1 MELLGTGRGARLP
14 AAGRL
19 LHRGSEPVRRSAR
32 RIRRTRRHREE
43 HGAAPRT
50 RRGARDRVVDTG
62 AFLFAGCFL
71 VLTADSVVIDPGTS
85 ETALFLDQLSGAL
98 ACTALFLRRWQPV
111 ALAVGL
117 LLLEPFSHFVTGPI
131 LVALFTVAVDKPPRV
146 TGYLA
151 CVAFAPVPFL
161 LASGPAADDP
171 RTASAATYFALLAGS
186 IGWGLYVRSRRQLVA
201 SLREQAARAAAESRR
216 AAREDI
222 AREMH
227 DVLGHRLSLL
237 SVHAGA
243 LEFNPGAAP
252 QEIGQAAA
260 VIRDSAHRALEDL
273 RDVIGVLRAPEDSD
287 RPQPVLADI
296 GNLADEARRA
306 GASVALD
313 VAVAGGPGSAPAVA
327 GRTAYRIVQEGLTNA
342 RKHGAH
348 PAAPVSVTVR
358 GASGAG
364 LTVEIRNPV
373 RHDGA
378 AGDPAGPRVPG
389 GGQGLIGLAERTLL
403 AGGTLE
409 HGRDGTDYRLYA
421 TLPWPA

>member
-1 MELLGTGRGARLP
+1 MGLLGIERDERPP
-14 AAGRL
+14 AVGRL
-19 LHRGSEPVRRSAR
+19 LHRGSEPAR
-32 RIRRTRRHREE
+32 RAARRTRRPLRHREE
-43 HGAAPRT
+43 GGTASRA
-50 RRGARDRVVDTG
+50 RRGVRDRAVDTG

-85 ETALFLDQLSGAL
+85 ETALFLDQLTGAL
-98 ACTALFLRRWQPV
+98 ACAALFLRRRQPV

-131 LVALFTVAVDKPPRV
+131 LVALFTVAANRPPRV

-151 CVAFAPVPFL
+151 CMTFVPVPFL
-161 LASGPAADDP
+161 LAIGPAPDDP
-171 RTASAATYFALLAGS
+171 RTASAATYFALVAGS
-186 IGWGLYVRSRRQLVA
+186 IGWGLYARSRRQLLA
-201 SLREQAARAAAESRR
+201 SLRERAARAAAEARR
-216 AAREDI
+216 EAREDI

-243 LEFNPGAAP
+243 LEFNPGAGP

-273 RDVIGVLRAPEDSD
+273 RDVIGVLRAPEDGN

-296 GNLADEARRA
+296 GDLADEARRA
-306 GASVALD
+306 GATVALD
-313 VAVAGGPGSAPAVA
+313 VAVAGGPDSAPAVA

-348 PAAPVSVTVR
+348 PTAPVSVTVR

-364 LTVEIRNPV
+364 LTVEVRNPV

-378 AGDPAGPRVPG
+378 ARGPAGPRLPG
-389 GGQGLIGLAERTLL
+389 AGQGLIGLAERTLL

-409 HGRDGTDYRLYA
+409 HGRDGADYRLYA
-421 TLPWPA
+421 ALPWPG

>member
-1 MELLGTGRGARLP
+1 M
-14 AAGRL
+14 
-19 LHRGSEPVRRSAR
+19 
-32 RIRRTRRHREE
+32 
-43 HGAAPRT
+43 
-50 RRGARDRVVDTG
+50 
-62 AFLFAGCFL
+62 
-71 VLTADSVVIDPGTS
+71 
-85 ETALFLDQLSGAL
+85 
-98 ACTALFLRRWQPV
+98 
-111 ALAVGL
+111 
-117 LLLEPFSHFVTGPI
+117 
-131 LVALFTVAVDKPPRV
+131 
-146 TGYLA
+146 
-151 CVAFAPVPFL
+151 
-161 LASGPAADDP
+161 
-171 RTASAATYFALLAGS
+171 
-186 IGWGLYVRSRRQLVA
+186 
-201 SLREQAARAAAESRR
+201 
-216 AAREDI
+216 
-222 AREMH
+222 
-227 DVLGHRLSLL
+227 
-237 SVHAGA
+237 
-243 LEFNPGAAP
+243 
-252 QEIGQAAA
+252 
-260 VIRDSAHRALEDL
+260 IRDSAHRALEDL

-421 TLPWPA
+421 TLPWPADPRHRPTRQPAGTHGRPPLPAPPFPDPGQAQHGVQAPEPSG

>member
-1 MELLGTGRGARLP
+1 MGLLGIERDERPP
-14 AAGRL
+14 AVGRL
-19 LHRGSEPVRRSAR
+19 LHRGSEPARRAAR
-32 RIRRTRRHREE
+32 RIRRPPRHREE
-43 HGAAPRT
+43 GRAASRT
-50 RRGARDRVVDTG
+50 RRGVRDRAVDTG

-85 ETALFLDQLSGAL
+85 ETALFLDQLTGAL
-98 ACTALFLRRWQPV
+98 ACAALFLRRRQPV
-111 ALAVGL
+111 VLAVGL

-151 CVAFAPVPFL
+151 CMTFAPVPFL
-161 LASGPAADDP
+161 LAIGPAPDDP
-171 RTASAATYFALLAGS
+171 RTASAATYFALVAGS
-186 IGWGLYVRSRRQLVA
+186 IGWGLYVRSRRQLLV
-201 SLREQAARAAAESRR
+201 SLRERAARAAAESRR
-216 AAREDI
+216 EAREDI

-243 LEFNPGAAP
+243 LEFNPGAGP

-273 RDVIGVLRAPEDSD
+273 RDVIGVLRAPEDGN

-306 GASVALD
+306 GATVALD
-313 VAVAGGPGSAPAVA
+313 VAVAGGPDPAPAVA

-348 PAAPVSVTVR
+348 PTAPVSVTVR

-364 LTVEIRNPV
+364 LTVEVRNPV

-378 AGDPAGPRVPG
+378 TRDRAGPRLPG
-389 GGQGLIGLAERTLL
+389 AGQGLIGLAERTLL

-409 HGRDGTDYRLYA
+409 HGKDGADYRLYA
-421 TLPWPA
+421 ALPWPG

>member
-1 MELLGTGRGARLP
+1 MELLGTERGALLP
-14 AAGRL
+14 AVARL
-19 LHRGSEPVRRSAR
+19 LHRGSGSVRRAAR
-32 RIRRTRRHREE
+32 RIRPLRQHREE
-43 HGAAPRT
+43 SGAASRT

-85 ETALFLDQLSGAL
+85 ETALFLDRLTGAL

-117 LLLEPFSHFVTGPI
+117 LLLEPFSHFATGPI
-131 LVALFTVAVDKPPRV
+131 LVALFTVAVDRPPRV
-146 TGYLA
+146 TGYVA

-171 RTASAATYFALLAGS
+171 RTTSAATYFALVAGS
-186 IGWGLYVRSRRQLVA
+186 IGWGLYVRSRRQLVL
-201 SLREQAARAAAESRR
+201 SLRERAARAAAESRR
-216 AAREDI
+216 EAREDI

-243 LEFNPGAAP
+243 LEFNPGATP
-252 QEIGQAAA
+252 QQVGQAAA

-273 RDVIGVLRAPEDSD
+273 RDVIGVLRAPEDGD
-287 RPQPVLADI
+287 RPQPVLADV
-296 GNLADEARRA
+296 GDLADEARRA
-306 GASVALD
+306 GASVVLD
-313 VAVAGGPGSAPAVA
+313 VAVVGGPGSAPAVA

-348 PAAPVSVTVR
+348 PTAPVSVTVR

-378 AGDPAGPRVPG
+378 ARDLAGPRVPG
-389 GGQGLIGLAERTLL
+389 AGQGLIGLAERTLL

-409 HGRDGTDYRLYA
+409 HGRDGADYRLHA
-421 TLPWPA
+421 TLPWPG